1 MKSWVHGVI
10 AAAVLSA
17 PFAAFAQSSA
27 PASRAEVRAELVQLE
42 KAGYSPAAED
52 ATYPAN
58 LQAAEAR
65 VAEVRMAQ
73 GQTNSGYGAS
83 TGSAVR
89 AGSVSRRV
97 DPQGVF
103 FGQ

>member
-1 MKSWVHGVI
+1 MKTWMHAVI
-10 AAAVLSA
+10 AVAALSA
-17 PFAAFAQSSA
+17 PLASFAQSSA

-52 ATYPAN
+52 ASYPSR

-65 VAEVRMAQ
+65 VAEVRMAEA
-73 GQTNSGYGAS
+73 QTSGYGAS
-83 TGSAVR
+83 TGAATQS
-89 AGSVSRRV
+89 GSVSKRV

>member
-1 MKSWVHGVI
+1 MSTP
-10 AAAVLSA
+10 L
-17 PFAAFAQSSA
+17 AAFAQSSL

-52 ATYPAN
+52 ASYPAN

-65 VAEVRMAQ
+65 VADVRMARAQ
-73 GQTNSGYGAS
+73 SDSGYGAS
-83 TGSAVR
+83 TDSAARSGNGSK
-89 AGSVSRRV
+89 RV